1 MLSLSSC
8 GSSSFVVWTNFG
20 RGFRLRSGDRVWA
33 SRESFLRS
41 AGGGGGGGSGCCD
54 FFNFME
60 EVLEEVEAAVIVVVV
75 VATGIGGVGF
85 SILASRGMIRRG
97 ATFKESSTSSCSGVV
112 AGVDLLDALAQ
123 LSADSEGAL
132 VGSSLLR

>member
-85 SILASRGMIRRG
+85 SFLASRGMIRRG
-97 ATFKESSTSSCSGVV
+97 ATLRNHPRAPVLASSPALICWMRWRSF
-112 AGVDLLDALAQ
+112 LLTLR
-123 LSADSEGAL
+123 
-132 VGSSLLR
+132 VLL